1 MTMQLMETHRRE
13 PSFTWTD
20 VAFTVVT
27 VRAQRPRA
35 QWTSR
40 WWLICE
46 HRRTHSEKI
55 HRRKK
60 ELLNMLFFF
69 SWVGYNHQWQ
79 HSNKLRSHFLQL
91 RNCIFLP
98 SLAFFF
104 FFFPFHFWINVDD
117 SGRRHDHWFIVDAAE
132 GIFCGEYN
140 DGQNYFSETTSS
152 SNGDKHLHAEVAGL
166 VAGSNPFHNSPT
178 WELYRSP
185 DDYLQ

>member
-35 QWTSR
+35 QRTSR

-69 SWVGYNHQWQ
+69 FMS
-79 HSNKLRSHFLQL
+79 RLQSPVTTFQQ
-91 RNCIFLP
+91 IEVTLP
-98 SLAFFF
+98 SVTKLHISSESCFF